1 MLNCI
6 PAIFSRL
13 TVSWR
18 CTRMIR
24 MKMTQLKL
32 EASDA
37 GGHLQKVGLRVEAK
51 LILLQRQIYIV
62 LFILYA
68 YRESYC
74 VVSSKTN
81 SNVANDVIASNNMST
96 SIKTFLSC
104 AHFAFCVCCIIPF
117 IAFSAS
123 FFCNVFTFLLSTV
136 LEMIWRAMVHQPLPF
151 QAAITLGGIAEVR
164 QQRSLWNITTENYQT
179 AA

>member
-1 MLNCI
+1 
-6 PAIFSRL
+6 
-13 TVSWR
+13 
-18 CTRMIR
+18 

-136 LEMIWRAMVHQPLPF
+136 IEMI
-151 QAAITLGGIAEVR
+151 
-164 QQRSLWNITTENYQT
+164 
-179 AA
+179 

>member
-104 AHFAFCVCCIIPF
+104 AHFAFCVPF

-136 LEMIWRAMVHQPLPF
+136 LEMI
-151 QAAITLGGIAEVR
+151 
-164 QQRSLWNITTENYQT
+164 
-179 AA
+179 